1 MVPKI
6 YFVLSVVLGLFL
18 ANCTSDST
26 KNTVGVP
33 YVIPR
38 LALTGQSNQWSPV
51 NFKLG
56 DIVFQ
61 SSHGVQS
68 TAVAL
73 ATHSNLTHCGLI
85 IPTDT
90 GIVVF
95 EAVQPVKMT
104 KWEDWKERGMN
115 KAFSIYR
122 LKQPFDV
129 DEKDARRRLVDFSMN
144 TLGKNYDLGF
154 MWDDDAYY
162 CSELV
167 WKCYKICFE
176 QTIGGLKV
184 LGDYDLTNPLV
195 KTIMEERYGADIPL
209 DEPMIAPI
217 SLAQDKMLVK
227 IGGNLEEKLLN

>member
-1 MVPKI
+1 MVPKLH
-6 YFVLSVVLGLFL
+6 FSLSLILGFFL

-26 KNTVGVP
+26 KNSVD
-33 YVIPR
+33 YLLPR
-38 LALTGQSNQWSPV
+38 LALIQNNNHWTPK

-61 SSHGVQS
+61 SSHSVQS

-90 GIVVF
+90 GVVVF
-95 EAVQPVKMT
+95 EAIQPVTVT
-104 KWEDWKERGMN
+104 KWEEWKERGMN
-115 KAFSIYR
+115 KAFSVYR
-122 LKQPFDV
+122 LKNTFDL
-129 DEKDARRRLVDFSMN
+129 DEKEARRRLVDFMMN

-154 MWDDDAYY
+154 LWDDDAYY

-217 SLAQDKMLVK
+217 SLAQDKALIKV
-227 IGGNLEEKLLN
+227 GGNLVENLNN